1 MKLKHDYR
9 KVGYFV
15 VSFLMVIV
23 LIMLV
28 GILATESDEISSE
41 SLFVSIISLLFALTN
56 SLWSAIRQDMDSSDN
71 KMINNIYQSKPYLFI
86 EQKKRGSCEIGIR
99 NNGKG
104 TLFNLK
110 VKEEKSKDT
119 IPFGIIPIDYF
130 DFSINLCVNS
140 ELLYRLTFEQGNK
153 GIYSSNGKYL
163 VCFSFENEFGDK
175 FEQCVRIKIYN
186 GRIITMSDK
195 PILKTFHDNFYFLD
209 ANDYIDK

>member
-9 KVGYFV
+9 KVGYFIV
-15 VSFLMVIV
+15 IFLIGIE

-28 GILATESDEISSE
+28 GTLTTESDKISSE
-41 SLFVSIISLLFALTN
+41 SLFVSIISLVFALTN
-56 SLWSAIRQDMDSSDN
+56 SLWSAIRADMDTRDN
-71 KMINNIYQSKPYLFI
+71 KMINDMYQSKPYLFI
-86 EQKKRGSCEIGIR
+86 EQKKRGDCEIGIR

-110 VKEEKSKDT
+110 VNEEKSQDN

-153 GIYSSNGKYL
+153 GIYSNNGKYL
-163 VCFSFENEFGDK
+163 VCFSYENEFGDK
-175 FEQCVRIKIYN
+175 IR
-186 GRIITMSDK
+186 TMCSN
-195 PILKTFHDNFYFLD
+195 TS
-209 ANDYIDK
+209 

>member
-9 KVGYFV
+9 KVGYFIV
-15 VSFLMVIV
+15 IFLISIE

-28 GILATESDEISSE
+28 GTLTTESDKISSE
-41 SLFVSIISLLFALTN
+41 SLFVSIISLVFALTN
-56 SLWSAIRQDMDSSDN
+56 SLWSAIRADMDTRDN
-71 KMINNIYQSKPYLFI
+71 KMINDMYQSKPYLFI
-86 EQKKRGSCEIGIR
+86 EQKKRGGCEIGIR

-110 VKEEKSKDT
+110 VNEEKSQDK

-153 GIYSSNGKYL
+153 GIYSNNGKYL
-163 VCFSFENEFGDK
+163 VCFSYENEFGDK
-175 FEQCVRIKIYN
+175 FEQCVRIQVDN
-186 GRIITMSDK
+186 GRVITMSDK
-195 PILKTFHDNFYFLD
+195 PILKAFHDNFYFLD

>member
-9 KVGYFV
+9 KVGYV
-15 VSFLMVIV
+15 VVIIFIGV
-23 LIMLV
+23 ELIMLV
-28 GILATESDEISSE
+28 DTLATESDKISSE

-56 SLWSAIRQDMDSSDN
+56 SLWSAIRQDMNNIDHE
-71 KMINNIYQSKPYLFI
+71 MINDMYQSKPYLFI

-104 TLFNLK
+104 ALFNLEIN
-110 VKEEKSKDT
+110 EEKSQDN

-163 VCFSFENEFGDK
+163 VCFSYDNEFEDK
-175 FEQCVRIKIYN
+175 FEQCVRIQVDN
-186 GRIITMSDK
+186 GRVITMSDK
-195 PILKTFHDNFYFLD
+195 PILKAFHENFYFLD